1 MASNTCLDGFEF
13 RADGFFFDE
22 GGSACVLVG
31 TVEFNDFWNAFDAC
45 FSSPLGRKLIYAAT
59 DAEECHL
66 SKTKQAQFGKWFGRR
81 RAEAFLIGRA
91 ACMGWGSFQ
100 PRQIASPAHDALTV
114 GWMLAHEEHLAQSRL
129 TLEWRQPSSE
139 QILLT
144 LSPNQQAMTAPPLVH
159 PLPWLASNGEENHPS
174 SLRSVDLDHRGTI
187 LFAGQAKSFFLPVS
201 VVQRLVDGLRGR
213 PATVNEPLVEWE
225 LEPSIEES
233 DLFKAVAHASH
244 VAYNN
249 TDRPVY
255 LQKVDD
261 WHGHLSLHFSDRG
274 FGNVE
279 VRQSILAGDDCTEF
293 VLHSHVPAMVA
304 GTVVGMWCRAHGHRG
319 IVRVSL
325 VNGCLHLKVQNPRM
339 NYE

>member
-1 MASNTCLDGFEF
+1 MPSNTCLDGFEF

-22 GGSACVLVG
+22 GGSPCVLVG
-31 TVEFNDFWNAFDAC
+31 TVEFTDFWNAFDAC

-81 RAEAFLIGRA
+81 RAEAFLSGRA
-91 ACMGWGSFQ
+91 ACMGWGFFQ
-100 PRQIASPAHDALTV
+100 HRQIASPAHDALTV
-114 GWMLAHEEHLAQSRL
+114 GWMLAHQEHLAQKRL
-129 TLEWRQPSSE
+129 ALEWRQPTNE
-139 QILLT
+139 QIILT
-144 LSPNQQAMTAPPLVH
+144 LSPNQQAMTPPPSVQ
-159 PLPWLASNGEENHPS
+159 PLAWLSSNGEENHPS
-174 SLRSVDLDHRGTI
+174 SLRSVDLDHRGTT

-201 VVQRLVDGLRGR
+201 VIQRLIDGLRGR
-213 PATVNEPLVEWE
+213 PSMVNGPLSDWE
-225 LEPSIEES
+225 FESSIEES

-249 TDRPVY
+249 TDGPVY
-255 LQKVDD
+255 LQAADD
-261 WHGHLSLHFSDRG
+261 WRGHLSLHFSDRG
-274 FGNVE
+274 FGSVE

-293 VLHSHVPAMVA
+293 VVHSHLPGMVA

-319 IVRVSL
+319 KVRCSL
-325 VNGCLHLKVQNPRM
+325 HDGCLNLTVRKPRM